1 MLRAVGPVGPGA
13 LNIIRRAAA
22 DQALSDRQ
30 QQIITAFAGHQ
41 WEQSMVQ
48 ASSPAEGGQGI
59 TRSVSLLVAA
69 VGVVYG
75 DIGTSPLYTLKEVF
89 SGGYGV
95 AVNHDGVLGIL
106 ALIFWSLIWVVSI
119 KYILF
124 ILRADNQGEG
134 GTMALTALA
143 RRAAAPYPRLRMLM
157 VGCGLVGASLF
168 YGDSMITPAVSV
180 LSAVEGMG
188 LAFDG
193 IDHWVV
199 PIALVVLVGL
209 FVVQKHGTAKIGT
222 LFGPVMVLWFLVL
235 GALGIHGIVQSP
247 EVLKAV
253 NPAWAVRFFVV
264 HPGMGVAILGAVVL
278 ALTGAE
284 ALYADMGHFGRKP
297 IARAWFLLVLPAL
310 VLNYFGQGALLL
322 QDPDA
327 ARNPFYLLAPSWA
340 LLPLIGLATLA
351 TVIASQAVISG
362 AFSLTQQAIQLG
374 YIPRMQVQHTSSAEQ
389 GQIYIGAVNWTL
401 MVGVVLLVL
410 GFESSGALA
419 AAYGVAVTGTMLM
432 TTLLVAVVM
441 LLLWKWPPLLAVP
454 ILLGFLVVDGL
465 FFAANLPKVLQG
477 GAFPVIAGFVLFVLM
492 STWKRGRQI
501 LVERIG
507 EGSLPLPV
515 FIDSIAVQPP
525 HRVEGTAVF
534 LTARADAVPHALLH
548 NLLHNQVLHR
558 QVVLLT
564 VISED
569 RPRVPEAERFEVLDH
584 GNGFFRVLL
593 HYGFMDEPDVP
604 AALALCQRDDLN
616 FSPMRTTYFLS
627 RETVVVSRLEGMA
640 RWRGTLFAFLLKNA
654 NGTLRFFKLPLNRV
668 IELGT
673 QVEI

>member
-1 MLRAVGPVGPGA
+1 MVDGSGKQSRRGRARGEAGA
-13 LNIIRRAAA
+13 A
-22 DQALSDRQ
+22 
-30 QQIITAFAGHQ
+30 
-41 WEQSMVQ
+41 
-48 ASSPAEGGQGI
+48 
-59 TRSVSLLVAA
+59 RSLGLLVAA

-89 SGGYGV
+89 TGGYGV
-95 AVNHDGVLGIL
+95 PVNHDGVLGIL
-106 ALIFWSLIWVVSI
+106 SLILWSLLWVVSF
-119 KYILF
+119 KYVMF

-143 RRAAAPYPRLRMLM
+143 RRATAAYPRLRTLM
-157 VGCGLVGASLF
+157 VICGLIGASLF

-199 PIALVVLVGL
+199 PISLVVLVAL
-209 FVVQKHGTAKIGT
+209 FLVQKHGTEKIGK
-222 LFGPVMVLWFLVL
+222 LFGPIMVTWFVVL
-235 GALGIHGIVQSP
+235 GALGVHGISQSP
-247 EVLKAV
+247 EVLKAF
-253 NPAWAVRFFVV
+253 NPGWAVNFFVV

-297 IARAWFLLVLPAL
+297 IARAWFILVLPAL

-322 QDPDA
+322 QNPEA

-340 LLPLIGLATLA
+340 LLPLVGLATMA

-362 AFSLTQQAIQLG
+362 AFSLTRQAIQLG
-374 YIPRMQVQHTSSAEQ
+374 YIPRMQIQHTSSDEQ

-401 MVGVVLLVL
+401 MVGVVLLVI

-432 TTLLVAVVM
+432 TTILVSAVM
-441 LLLWKWPPLLAVP
+441 LLLWKWPPVLAVP
-454 ILLGFLVVDGL
+454 ILVGFLFVDGL
-465 FFAANLPKVLQG
+465 FFAANVPKIFQG
-477 GAFPVIAGFVLFVLM
+477 GAFPVLAGGVLFLLM
-492 STWKRGRQI
+492 STWKRGKQI
-501 LVERIG
+501 LVERID
-507 EGSLPLPV
+507 EGALPLPL
-515 FIDSIAVQPP
+515 FISSIRIQPP

-534 LTARADAVPHALLH
+534 LTARSDAVPHALLH
-548 NLLHNQVLHR
+548 NMLHNQVLHS

-564 VISED
+564 VVSED
-569 RPRVPEAERFEVLDH
+569 RPRVPEQERFEVEAYGD
-584 GNGFFRVLL
+584 GSFRVLL
-593 HYGFMDEPDVP
+593 HFGFMDEPDVP
-604 AALALCQRDDLN
+604 AALKLCHLDDLD
-616 FSPMRTTYFLS
+616 FTLMRTTYFLS
-627 RETVVVSRLEGMA
+627 RETVIASRLEGMS
-640 RWRGTLFAFLLKNA
+640 RWRGNLFAFLLKNA
-654 NGTLRFFKLPLNRV
+654 NGNLRFFNLPLNRV

>member
-1 MLRAVGPVGPGA
+1 
-13 LNIIRRAAA
+13 
-22 DQALSDRQ
+22 
-30 QQIITAFAGHQ
+30 
-41 WEQSMVQ
+41 MVQ
-48 ASSPAEGGQGI
+48 ASSHAEGGHGAA
-59 TRSVSLLVAA
+59 RPLGLLVAA

-89 SGGYGV
+89 TGGYGV
-95 AVNHDGVLGIL
+95 QVDHDGVLGIL
-106 ALIFWSLIWVVSI
+106 SLILWSLLWVVSF
-119 KYILF
+119 KYVMF

-143 RRAAAPYPRLRMLM
+143 RRATAEYPRLRMLM

-188 LAFDG
+188 LAFEG

-199 PIALVVLVGL
+199 PISLVVLVAL
-209 FVVQKHGTAKIGT
+209 FLVQKHGTEKIGKA
-222 LFGPVMVLWFLVL
+222 FGPIMVVWFLVL
-235 GALGIHGIVQSP
+235 AVLGVHGIQQSP
-247 EVLKAV
+247 EVLKAF
-253 NPAWAVRFFVV
+253 NPGWALNFFIV

-297 IARAWFLLVLPAL
+297 IARAWFALVLPAL
-310 VLNYFGQGALLL
+310 VLNYFGQGAMLL
-322 QDPDA
+322 QNPEA

-340 LLPLIGLATLA
+340 LLPLVALSTLA

-362 AFSLTQQAIQLG
+362 AFSLTRQAIQLG
-374 YIPRMQVQHTSSAEQ
+374 YVPRMQIQHTSSDEQ

-401 MVGVVLLVL
+401 MVGVVLLVI

-432 TTLLVAVVM
+432 TTILVAAVM

-454 ILLGFLVVDGL
+454 LLVGFLLVDGL
-465 FFAANLPKVLQG
+465 FFAANVPKIVQG
-477 GAFPVIAGFVLFVLM
+477 GAFPVLAGIVLFVLM
-492 STWKRGRQI
+492 STWKRGKQI
-501 LVERIG
+501 LVERID
-507 EGSLPLPV
+507 EGALPLPV
-515 FIDSIAVQPP
+515 FIGSIRVQPP

-548 NLLHNQVLHR
+548 NMLHNQVLHS

-564 VISED
+564 VVSED
-569 RPRVPEAERFEVLDH
+569 RPRVPEAERFEVEAYGD
-584 GNGFFRVLL
+584 GFFRVLL
-593 HYGFMDEPDVP
+593 HFGFMDEPDVP
-604 AALALCQRDDLN
+604 AALRLCHLDALD

-627 RETVVVSRLEGMA
+627 RETVIASRLVGMS
-640 RWRGTLFAFLLKNA
+640 RWRSNLFAFLLKNA
-654 NGTLRFFKLPLNRV
+654 NGNLRFFNLPLNRV

>member
-1 MLRAVGPVGPGA
+1 
-13 LNIIRRAAA
+13 
-22 DQALSDRQ
+22 
-30 QQIITAFAGHQ
+30 
-41 WEQSMVQ
+41 
-48 ASSPAEGGQGI
+48 
-59 TRSVSLLVAA
+59 
-69 VGVVYG
+69 
-75 DIGTSPLYTLKEVF
+75 
-89 SGGYGV
+89 
-95 AVNHDGVLGIL
+95 
-106 ALIFWSLIWVVSI
+106 
-119 KYILF
+119 
-124 ILRADNQGEG
+124 
-134 GTMALTALA
+134 
-143 RRAAAPYPRLRMLM
+143 
-157 VGCGLVGASLF
+157 
-168 YGDSMITPAVSV
+168 
-180 LSAVEGMG
+180 
-188 LAFDG
+188 
-193 IDHWVV
+193 
-199 PIALVVLVGL
+199 
-209 FVVQKHGTAKIGT
+209 GT
-222 LFGPVMVLWFLVL
+222 LFGPVMVLWFVVL
-235 GALGIHGIVQSP
+235 GALGIHGILQSP

-284 ALYADMGHFGRKP
+284 ALYADMGHFGRQP

-322 QDPDA
+322 QNPDA

-454 ILLGFLVVDGL
+454 VLLGFLVVDGL

-477 GAFPVIAGFVLFVLM
+477 GAFPVIAGIVLFVLM

-501 LVERIG
+501 LVERID

-515 FIDSIAVQPP
+515 FIASIAVQPP

-534 LTARADAVPHALLH
+534 LTARANAVPHALLH
-548 NLLHNQVLHR
+548 NLLHNQVLHS

-569 RPRVPEAERFEVLDH
+569 RPRVPEAERFEVLAH

-604 AALALCQRDDLN
+604 AALALCQRDDLD

>member
-1 MLRAVGPVGPGA
+1 
-13 LNIIRRAAA
+13 
-22 DQALSDRQ
+22 
-30 QQIITAFAGHQ
+30 
-41 WEQSMVQ
+41 MVQ
-48 ASSPAEGGQGI
+48 ASSHAEGGHAGKQGA
-59 TRSVSLLVAA
+59 TRSLGLLVAA

-89 SGGYGV
+89 TGGYGV
-95 AVNHDGVLGIL
+95 PVNHDGVLGIL
-106 ALIFWSLIWVVSI
+106 SLILWSLLWVVSF
-119 KYILF
+119 KYVMF

-143 RRAAAPYPRLRMLM
+143 RRATAAYPRLRSLM
-157 VGCGLVGASLF
+157 VICGLIGASLF

-188 LAFDG
+188 LAFEG

-199 PIALVVLVGL
+199 PISLVVLVAL
-209 FVVQKHGTAKIGT
+209 FLVQKHGTDKIGK
-222 LFGPVMVLWFLVL
+222 LFGPIMVVWFLALAVL
-235 GALGIHGIVQSP
+235 GAHGISQSP
-247 EVLKAV
+247 EVLKAF
-253 NPAWAVRFFVV
+253 NPGWAVNFFIV

-297 IARAWFLLVLPAL
+297 IARAWFALVLPAL
-310 VLNYFGQGALLL
+310 VLNYFGQGAILL
-322 QDPDA
+322 QNPDA
-327 ARNPFYLLAPSWA
+327 ARNPFYLLAPGWA
-340 LLPLIGLATLA
+340 LLPMVGLATMA

-362 AFSLTQQAIQLG
+362 AFSLTRQAIQLG
-374 YIPRMQVQHTSSAEQ
+374 YIPRMQIQHTSSDEQ

-401 MVGVVLLVL
+401 MVGVVLLVI

-432 TTLLVAVVM
+432 TTILVSAVM
-441 LLLWKWPPLLAVP
+441 LLLWKWPPVLAVP
-454 ILLGFLVVDGL
+454 ILVGFLLVDGL
-465 FFAANLPKVLQG
+465 FFAANVPKIVQG
-477 GAFPVIAGFVLFVLM
+477 GAFPVLAGCVLYLLM
-492 STWKRGRQI
+492 STWKRGKQI
-501 LVERIG
+501 LVERID
-507 EGSLPLPV
+507 EGGLPLPV
-515 FIDSIAVQPP
+515 FISSIRVQPP

-548 NLLHNQVLHR
+548 NMLHNQVLHS

-564 VISED
+564 VVSED
-569 RPRVPEAERFEVLDH
+569 RPRVPEHERFEVEAYGD
-584 GNGFFRVLL
+584 GFFRVLL
-593 HYGFMDEPDVP
+593 HFGFMDEPDVP
-604 AALALCQRDDLN
+604 AALKLCHLDELD

-627 RETVVVSRLEGMA
+627 RETVIASRLEGMS
-640 RWRGTLFAFLLKNA
+640 RWRGNLFAFLLKNA
-654 NGTLRFFKLPLNRV
+654 NGNLRFFNLPLNRV